1 MQPEYTRR
9 AGRFPGGAMRVFRLL
24 AAGFMASLPAAS
36 FAELPPRIPVEALFS
51 NPAISNPDLSDD
63 GSQIAY
69 VQSKGDLR
77 VVVAQAVAD
86 GKPTPLAKF
95 DDAQMRPNRL
105 EWVNQRRILISAH
118 ARDPDSVGMR
128 NRLTRVFGVDS
139 DGRNFA
145 WLGRNWPVHGS
156 RALQS
161 PVQDRLV
168 HLTPQE
174 PETILISYWANNE
187 DSPQVMRMNVDDGRL
202 TVAEKRQ
209 KDIYN
214 WYADSQGAI
223 RAGTTSDE
231 DTYRLWARVDASQE
245 FKLVTESDKYE
256 ENGPRFVDFHPDPR
270 KLYVINRQHDRWALF
285 EFDIETRAIGS
296 LVEANSEFDVTGI
309 QSSGSRREV
318 VGVRY
323 AEDRRRIRYF
333 DDRVE
338 AESGQLRDT
347 LAREL
352 GHEVDVAS
360 LSESVDGTKQIL
372 EVSSDR
378 QPPVYYFYDR
388 SVRRIERLFA
398 ELPDVPVELLAT
410 TKRVTFRA
418 RDGLAIP
425 AYLTL
430 PVGVEPRA
438 LPAIALV
445 HGGPWSRDV
454 IEWDPEVQLLVNRGF
469 AVLQV
474 NYRGSSGFGKAFRDA
489 GDREWGQKI
498 QDDITDGVQWL
509 IDVGIADADRIGIMG
524 ASYGGYAALVG
535 LVKTPRLFRAG
546 VAYAAVTD
554 IETMLGDDRWYGSD
568 DTFDR
573 KRIGGEIGD
582 ADRLRAHSPLRRAS
596 EIRVPVLLG
605 HGEDDQ
611 RVHVRESRMMAEALE
626 ASGAGKRFE
635 YMEFPHE
642 IHGFALESNRIRW
655 YTRVAA
661 FLEENLAPRAVAVA
675 ERP

>member
-1 MQPEYTRR
+1 
-9 AGRFPGGAMRVFRLL
+9 MRVFTVLG
-24 AAGFMASLPAAS
+24 AGIMAGLPATA
-36 FAELPPRIPVEALFS
+36 FADLPPRIPVEALFS
-51 NPAISNPDLSDD
+51 NPAFSEPDLSDD
-63 GSQIAY
+63 GSQLVY
-69 VQSKGDLR
+69 VQSRGDLR
-77 VVVAQAVAD
+77 VVVAQPLAG

-95 DDAQMRPNRL
+95 DDPQMRPNRL
-105 EWVNQRRILISAH
+105 EWVNDRRILISAH

-128 NRLTRVFGVDS
+128 SRVTRVFGVDS
-139 DGRNFA
+139 DGRNFK
-145 WLGRNWPVHGS
+145 WLGRNWPVHGQ

-161 PVQDRLV
+161 TVQDRLV
-168 HLTPQE
+168 HLTPKE
-174 PETILISYWANNE
+174 PKTVLISYWARNE
-187 DSPQVMRMNVDDGRL
+187 DSPQVMRMNVDNGEL

-214 WYADSQGAI
+214 WYADSSGAV
-223 RAGTTSDE
+223 RAGTTSD
-231 DTYRLWARVDASQE
+231 DDHYQLWARVDVSKP
-245 FKLVTESDKYE
+245 FKLVSESDRFE
-256 ENGPRFVDFHPDPR
+256 EDGVRFVDFHSDPR
-270 KLYVINRQHDRWALF
+270 KLYVTSRKDDRWALF
-285 EFDIETRAIGS
+285 EFDIETGAIGS
-296 LVEANSEFDVTGI
+296 LVEANPEFDVAGVEI
-309 QSSGSRREV
+309 SGSSRQV

-323 AEDRRRIRYF
+323 TDDRRRVRYF
-333 DDRVE
+333 DGRMQDAYR
-338 AESGQLRDT
+338 QLCDT
-347 LAREL
+347 LVREL
-352 GHEVDVAS
+352 GQDVDVVS
-360 LSESVDGTKQIL
+360 VSESVDGSKQVL

-398 ELPDVPVELLAT
+398 ELPDVPVNLLAPT
-410 TKRVTFRA
+410 RRVTYRA

-445 HGGPWSRDV
+445 HGGPWSRDL
-454 IEWDPEVQLLVNRGF
+454 IAWDPEVQLLANRGF

-474 NYRGSSGFGKAFRDA
+474 NYRGSSGFGKAFRDS

-509 IDVGIADADRIGIMG
+509 VDEGIADTDRIGIMG
-524 ASYGGYAALVG
+524 ASYGGYAALMGV
-535 LVKTPRLFRAG
+535 VKTPGLFRAG
-546 VAYAAVTD
+546 IAYAAVTD
-554 IETMLGDDRWYGSD
+554 IETMISDDRWYGSD
-568 DTFDR
+568 ETFHR

-582 ADRLRAHSPLRRAS
+582 ADRLRSNSPLRRAG

-611 RVHVRESRMMAEALE
+611 RVHVRESRMMVEALE
-626 ASGAGKRFE
+626 TSGSGKLYE

-655 YTRVAA
+655 YTRVAT
-661 FLEENLAPRAVAVA
+661 FLEENLAPRKAATA
-675 ERP
+675 SSP